1 LHSPKSTSSLCLRS
15 TLRLAVE
22 MTTCQLWS
30 VLFGLAYINWT
41 MAMPNEKG
49 LSLSVSINAVGNEQG
64 EGGEGLEMG
73 RARLRP
79 RECDP
84 WSNVGECPDDYP
96 CMCESGPNME
106 SDTCTC
112 TKKLRPGEECDP
124 NNPDEKCPEGFQCM
138 CSWGCTC
145 GGEWVRVP
153 PPTNATNEPECI
165 KNGNTCSIINDK
177 CCKGKCIKT
186 SDDKSYIGECS
197 LLDEEKREG
206 EKLTPKQPSFLYHS
220 RM

>member
-1 LHSPKSTSSLCLRS
+1 
-15 TLRLAVE
+15 

-138 CSWGCTC
+138 CNIDTPGDICTC
-145 GGEWVRVP
+145 
-153 PPTNATNEPECI
+153 TKTPECI